1 MLPLNIGVYILP
13 VSISVGK
20 HQSFVGDKE
29 SPLIFTSKTAKQKTL
44 PISNFGIIA
53 NQTLSLNL
61 SIQVRKL

>member
-13 VSISVGK
+13 VSIRAGK

-44 PISNFGIIA
+44 PINTFWIII
-53 NQTLSLNL
+53 NYTYSLNL
-61 SIQVRKL
+61 STQVCKL